1 MDTHGN
7 LVHVDDNGFEG
18 TVLASETPVIV
29 DFWAGWC
36 GPCLRI
42 APLYERLSDEYK
54 GKVLFAKVDVDA
66 NPEVPMRY
74 GIQGIPTF
82 IVFKGGK
89 EVDELVGADPNRLK
103 SMIDKVAVQSGTKA

>member
-1 MDTHGN
+1 MDTHAN
-7 LVHVDDNGFEG
+7 LVYVEDKDFAG

-29 DFWAGWC
+29 DFWASWC

-42 APLYERLSDEYK
+42 APLYERMSNEYK

-89 EVDELVGADPNRLK
+89 EVDKLVGADPNRLK
-103 SMIDKVAVQSGTKA
+103 SMIDKVAAQSGSKA